1 MLTAFVFL
9 LTTIFSCS
17 ESVTVADVLSEKRL
31 VTLIL
36 FNDHNIIELLIA
48 RTEID
53 GLHTISLSIL

>member
-9 LTTIFSCS
+9 LTTIFSSS
-17 ESVTVADVLSEKRL
+17 ESITIADVLCEKGL
-31 VTLIL
+31 ATLIL
-36 FNDHNIIELLIA
+36 FYDHNIIELLIV